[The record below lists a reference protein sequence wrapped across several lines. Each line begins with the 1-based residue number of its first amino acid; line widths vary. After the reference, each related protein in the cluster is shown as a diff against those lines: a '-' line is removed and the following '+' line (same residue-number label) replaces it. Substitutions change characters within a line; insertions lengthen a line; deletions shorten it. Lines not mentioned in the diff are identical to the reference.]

1 MIEKSIKSIIKN
13 ISPKNII
20 EFSEKQIELQE
31 RIAGSE
37 ESRKASELIKDYMK
51 SLNLDDV
58 WMEEFKVSLWK
69 PKSTYLNI
77 VDKSLGE
84 SINTS
89 IISPNPYSHGAC
101 KAKIV
106 HIPNSG
112 LNELDWKEIDVEE
125 KIALV
130 EWPCRISVYNL
141 KDIAIH
147 AQKYGAC
154 GLIVY
159 DCIFGNVVR
168 KVVVA
173 GNYSR
178 IGEKAYTFR
187 YNGSVEENLI
197 PIPIITIPRELGFN
211 ILRKI
216 STGSN
221 IYAELCIEADIVH
234 ETIDRNVVGVIY
246 GRKDNE
252 WITIG
257 AHYDC
262 WFQGASDNTV
272 SVSVLME
279 LARVYSSIKL
289 PTTERSLVFVAYGA
303 EESGGLNFEPWYWIR
318 GSRAFVEKHR
328 DKLMFNYNLDV
339 VVGPFEP
346 YKILINTLGAETYE
360 YFSKLLAKYDI
371 LKKYQV
377 NITMFKNQF
386 LMSGSDH
393 YPYIIEGIP
402 IASLHNG
409 TLGPYYHTN
418 KDILENLV
426 TIINNHIRD
435 LMIGVVTPLEYLLR
449 SKILPLNYSRN
460 AERMINIITDKVQ
473 VLNKYAAKTQI
484 QVTKLN
490 ESLNK
495 FKKLLEK
502 VSKNKIFIENRV
514 ILKYLYE
521 EYRVLSVMYMEKKLV
536 TWENHNY
543 LSFLPLDD
551 LINLMRS
558 YLLIDIG
565 DVDEA
570 LKILKGISL
579 YRIIPG
585 IEKSLLAPQ
594 WIPEIYKTILESRS
608 LAMSEF
614 LKTFKNYIDNYVE
627 EYNKFLNEKISYLNN
642 VLHKLYT
649 P

>member
-1 MIEKSIKSIIKN
+1 MFEKSIKSIIKN

-20 EFSEKQIELQE
+20 EFSEKQTELQE

-37 ESRKASELIKDYMK
+37 ESKKASELIKEYMK

-58 WMEEFKVSLWK
+58 WIEEFRVSLWK
-69 PKSTYLNI
+69 PKSTYLSI

-84 SINTS
+84 IINVS

-101 KAKIV
+101 KAEV
-106 HIPNSG
+106 VYIPNSG
-112 LNELDWKEIDVEE
+112 LNELDWKENNVEG
-125 KIALV
+125 KVALV
-130 EWPCRISVYNL
+130 EWPCRVSVYNL

-159 DCIFGNVVR
+159 DCVFGNVVR

-173 GNYSR
+173 GNYSK

-187 YNGSVEENLI
+187 YNGSVQENLI
-197 PIPIITIPRELGFN
+197 PIPIITVPRELGFS

-216 STGSN
+216 STGSDLH
-221 IYAELCIEADIVH
+221 AELCIEADIVP
-234 ETIDRNVVGVIY
+234 EAIDRNVVGVIY
-246 GRKDNE
+246 GKKDNE
-252 WITIG
+252 WITVG

-279 LARVYSSIKL
+279 LARAYSSIKL
-289 PTTERSLVFVAYGA
+289 PTTERSLVFIAYGA
-303 EESGGLNFEPWYWIR
+303 EESGGLHFEPWYWIR
-318 GSRAFVEKHR
+318 GSRAFVEKHH
-328 DKLMFNYNLDV
+328 DKLIFNYNLDAV
-339 VVGPFEP
+339 IGPFEP

-360 YFSKLLAKYDI
+360 YFSKLLTKYDI

-377 NITMFKNQF
+377 NITMFENQF

-393 YPYIIEGIP
+393 YPYVIEGIP
-402 IASLHNG
+402 IASIHNG

-418 KDILENLV
+418 KDLLENLI
-426 TIINNHIRD
+426 TIINRHIHD
-435 LMIGVVTPLEYLLR
+435 LMIGIVVPLEYLLR
-449 SKILPLNYSRN
+449 SKTFPLDYSRN
-460 AERMINIITDKVQ
+460 AERMMSIITDKAQ
-473 VLNKYAAKTQI
+473 VLNKYAVKTQI

-495 FKKLLEK
+495 FKELLEK
-502 VSKNKIFIENRV
+502 VAKNKISTENRV
-514 ILKYLYE
+514 VLKYLYE

-536 TWENHNY
+536 TWENHIY

-565 DVDEA
+565 DINEA
-570 LKILKGISL
+570 LKILKGIPL
-579 YRIIPG
+579 RRIIPG
-585 IEKSLLAPQ
+585 IEKLLLAPQ
-594 WIPEIYKTILESRS
+594 WISEIYKMILETKSSATSKVLNAFR
-608 LAMSEF
+608 
-614 LKTFKNYIDNYVE
+614 NYIDNYVE

-642 VLHKLYT
+642 ALHKLFT